1 MVKRLILLPFILLIL
16 FSQTTLAAEFT
27 ASVDRTQITEQETLT
42 LKLRLNEQV
51 FRSQPEL
58 KALEKDFKIQGQQR
72 SQQFR
77 SINGTTESFTE
88 WNIGLTPRRTGTLTI
103 PALTF
108 KGANSQPIKIEV
120 LPISA
125 AVTEQTEQDFFF
137 DIEVT
142 PKIQPLVQG
151 QLIYKEKLYYAENHT
166 EANLSELKVTDA
178 RLQPLGE
185 IKHYSTVVNGRRFGV
200 YERNFAIFP
209 ETVGELVIPGQ
220 QFNATMP
227 NAYDRWSRGRA
238 INVISKPIKIDVA
251 AIPSSYPSNAA
262 WLPAT
267 QLTLTESFSKEP
279 NQWKVGEAVTRTIQI
294 QAQGIP
300 GNQLPNI
307 PLPQITDLRYY
318 PDQAVHDEQVTEQG
332 IIGHTEQSVA
342 IVAAKGGEFTLPETR
357 IPWWNTTTNKLE
369 YAVLPAHKI
378 NVQGGAAPATPLT
391 QPLDGESLSRQTA
404 IPTSIASSNQ
414 ALNMPWLLW
423 LTLAL
428 LCASLITN
436 ALLLLARKKQPT
448 VTANNTTEQTKHSS
462 KKQHWQAFTNACST
476 NNGIDIRN
484 NLLNWINAGGLAAVN
499 IPVTSLTALAKQVS
513 SPTLSNALL
522 ELDSMLYS
530 QNNNSAYNGQ
540 NLKVLIEEERK
551 RPKDIKEN
559 NGLYPDL

>member
-108 KGANSQPIKIEV
+108 KGVTSQPIKIEV

-151 QLIYKEKLYYAENHT
+151 QLLYKEKLYYAENHT

-200 YERNFAIFP
+200 YERNYAIFP

-238 INVISKPIKIDVA
+238 INIVSKPIKIDVA

-267 QLTLTESFSKEP
+267 QLTLTESFSKKP
-279 NQWKVGEAVTRTIQI
+279 NQWKVGEAVTRTIHI

-300 GNQLPNI
+300 GNQLPDVS
-307 PLPQITDLRYY
+307 LPQITDLRYY

-342 IVAAKGGEFTLPETR
+342 IVAAKGGEFTLPEVR
-357 IPWWNTTTNKLE
+357 IPWWNTQTNKLE

-378 NVQGGAAPATPLT
+378 NVQGGTTLTSPL
-391 QPLDGESLSRQTA
+391 PLVSDDISAQTTS
-404 IPTSIASSNQ
+404 PSSIAGSKQTTNT
-414 ALNMPWLLW
+414 PWLLW
-423 LTLAL
+423 LALAL
-428 LCASLITN
+428 LCASLVTN
-436 ALLLLARKKQPT
+436 VLLLLARKKQPAII
-448 VTANNTTEQTKHSS
+448 ANNTSEQAETPS
-462 KKQHWQAFTNACST
+462 KKQHWHAFSKACNS

-484 NLLNWINAGGLAAVN
+484 NLLNWINAGGLATVN
-499 IPVTSLTALAKQVS
+499 IPVTSLTALAKQVRN
-513 SPTLSNALL
+513 PMLTNALL

-530 QNNNSAYNGQ
+530 QNSNSAYNGQ
-540 NLKVLIEEERK
+540 NLKRLIEEERK
-551 RPKDIKEN
+551 RPSDIKEN
-559 NGLYPDL
+559 NGLYPEL